1 MEFNG
6 SIIELASKSTASLD
20 KHAYPILSAMEKL
33 VQDATSKKSTV
44 FCSRY
49 TVQGRTINGTM
60 RWGELPVMSFTLELD
75 NKAELGLWI
84 ADKPDSVRSVFD
96 LAKPDVGT
104 ELDQFYDSNKVSKPD
119 YRESLYNKA
128 NDEEARYAITVAAS
142 QFAKV
147 LNEHNV
153 SLVYDDGRQDFAV
166 VPTGVKVS
174 YNDGGIPD
182 EAILDERR
190 FLHVDLPVT
199 GGICLD
205 DQCLAVSEDYS
216 E

>member
-20 KHAYPILSAMEKL
+20 NHAYAIISAMEKL
-33 VQDATSKKSTV
+33 VQGATSKKSTV
-44 FCSRY
+44 CCSRY

-60 RWGELPVMSFTLELD
+60 CWGDLLVLSFSLELD
-75 NKAELGLWI
+75 NNAELSLWMKST
-84 ADKPDSVRSVFD
+84 ADGVRSVFD
-96 LAKPDVGT
+96 LSKPDVGT
-104 ELDQFYDSNKVSKPD
+104 ELDKFYDSNKVSKPD
-119 YRESLYNKA
+119 YRESLYNKV
-128 NDEEARYAITVAAS
+128 NDEARYAVTVAAS

-153 SLVYDDGRQDFAV
+153 SLVYDDFREDFAV
-166 VPTGVKVS
+166 VPKGVKVS
-174 YNDGGIPD
+174 YNDGDIPD
-182 EAILDERR
+182 EEILDESK

-199 GGICLD
+199 GGICQD
-205 DQCLAVSEDYS
+205 DHCLAVAEDYS